1 MSTWYLGTRG
11 NVWVWYLGYPGREH
25 GVRAPAPFG
34 PFPDTIPGPRPRT
47 ENRKH
52 ERGRGAGGSAG
63 NEVTSEMLCED
74 AGWALEGASKSP
86 LPHKTTR

>member
-25 GVRAPAPFG
+25 GVRAPAPSG
-34 PFPDTIPGPRPRT
+34 LSRIPYLDPGRARRT
-47 ENRKH
+47 ENMK
-52 ERGRGAGGSAG
+52 EAEGRGEAG